1 MEKNKK
7 NLLFTSS
14 INSDM
19 EKLANTRKNPF
30 LKNGKYNPDAWLK
43 FASQMNEFMG
53 HIRKPFKP
61 IKGEHFKL

>member
-1 MEKNKK
+1 
-7 NLLFTSS
+7 
-14 INSDM
+14 M